1 MELGPRAESRAGRG
15 HGTIGAGVLWY
26 RQEHLVLVDGNNFTG
41 QPRSMSG
48 EIGMSQKAKRV
59 WTAGAVGVAVLA
71 VAVAG
76 LLIWQVHLRAA
87 TAEEGGGAAPL
98 DPATYRGVSELRSR
112 VRLSDATLAAMGC
125 SQTTVETILA
135 RAVHEDVPSS
145 WIARPSGFDC
155 GPSALR
161 SGPAVSKVR
170 STASKPGGKHL
181 LPSRHIV
188 HGGWAFMNDVGWEIG
203 DVNRLVRR

>member
-1 MELGPRAESRAGRG
+1 
-15 HGTIGAGVLWY
+15 
-26 RQEHLVLVDGNNFTG
+26 
-41 QPRSMSG
+41 
-48 EIGMSQKAKRV
+48 MSQKAKRV
-59 WTAGAVGVAVLA
+59 WTAGAAGVAVLA
-71 VAVAG
+71 AAVAA
-76 LLIWQVHLRAA
+76 LVIWQVDLRAA
-87 TAEEGGGAAPL
+87 TAGEGGGAEPL
-98 DPATYRGVSELRSR
+98 EAATYRGVSELRSR

-135 RAVHEDVPSS
+135 RVIHEDVPSS

-188 HGGWAFMNDVGWEIG
+188 PEGWAFMNDVGWAG
-203 DVNRLVRR
+203 SARGGRRTAWPGWRVGTPWRGRA